1 MKTLYVVLMLALSVN
16 VFAGEKEI
24 VKGNLTDVIVYSQG
38 AQLSHK
44 ASFTVKPGVTEV
56 IIEGIS
62 AYIDAKSIQV
72 KAMGS
77 VVILDSRYSLYYPKP
92 EPVNPDGIPLKI
104 SKEIKQLGDSIKW
117 MNYDIQEIQDELD
130 ILEKTKAM
138 IANNGSMRGQGRVSD
153 SLNFLKNAVEYYG
166 LKMNEINKK
175 KLALNKKLQ
184 DKNDKLAIMQERY
197 AALEAYQNGEY
208 YDLEQS
214 KQPIPR
220 VIVTLQA
227 NEAVSGKMT
236 ISYLVSNAGWTPLYD
251 LRSEASSGKI
261 NLTYKAQVYQNTGID
276 WNEVKL
282 SISTNNPYAN
292 KTKPEL
298 SPWYL
303 DYVQY
308 RAYELDNAK
317 RKENLSVTNAATI
330 SGGTPAFNMGYSFAP
345 AMADKPALTADEFT
359 TVVNHLISAEFKID
373 LPYTIKSNNEMH
385 IVFVKQTDL
394 DTKFRYYAVPK
405 MDASVYL
412 VAQMTKMDELQ
423 LVPAKANIFFEGTYI
438 GETYIDPTS
447 MDDTLN
453 LSLGKDPNIVVKRTL
468 LKKDLKDKI
477 VAEKRERTFNYSIEV
492 RNLKSSNIE
501 LYVQDQIPIT
511 QNGDIIIENIN
522 PGKGKLDETTGLI
535 EWIVNV
541 KPKESKT
548 IEFGYKVKHDK
559 DKQINLQ

>member
-1 MKTLYVVLMLALSVN
+1 MKTLYVAIILALTVN

-56 IIEGIS
+56 IMEGIS

-72 KAMGS
+72 KAMGN

-92 EPVNPDGIPLKI
+92 EPVNTDGIPLKI

-117 MNYDIQEIQDELD
+117 LSYDIQEIQDELD
-130 ILEKTKAM
+130 ILEKTKVM

-175 KLALNKKLQ
+175 KLALNKRLQ

-197 AALEAYQNGEY
+197 AALEAYQNGEN
-208 YDLEQS
+208 YDLELS

-227 NEAVSGKMT
+227 TEAVSGKMT
-236 ISYLVSNAGWTPLYD
+236 VSYLVSNAGWTPLYD
-251 LRSEASSGKI
+251 LRSESTSGKI

-276 WNEVKL
+276 WNDVKM

-298 SPWYL
+298 SPWYI
-303 DYVQY
+303 DYMQY
-308 RAYELDNAK
+308 RAYDKEKASRKDNFN
-317 RKENLSVTNAATI
+317 EVTVT
-330 SGGTPAFNMGYSFAP
+330 SGSTPAFNMGYSFAP
-345 AMADKPALTADEFT
+345 AYEDKPALSADEFT

-492 RNLKSSNIE
+492 RNLKSTNVE

-511 QNGDIIIENIN
+511 QNTDIVIENIN
-522 PGKGKLDETTGLI
+522 PGKGKMDETTGLI
-535 EWIVNV
+535 EWVVNV

-559 DKQINLQ
+559 DKQVNL

>member
-1 MKTLYVVLMLALSVN
+1 MKTLYVVLMLALAVN
-16 VFAGEKEI
+16 GLAGEKEI

-44 ASFTVKPGVTEV
+44 ASFTVKAGVTEV
-56 IIEGIS
+56 IVEGIS

-72 KAMGS
+72 KAMGN

-117 MNYDIQEIQDELD
+117 MNYDIQEIQDEID

-138 IANNGSMRGQGRVSD
+138 ISNNGSMRGQGRVSD

-166 LKMNEINKK
+166 LKMTEINKK

-184 DKNDKLAIMQERY
+184 EKNDKLAIMQERY

-208 YDLEQS
+208 QNVELS

-227 NEAVSGKMT
+227 SEAASGKMT
-236 ISYLVSNAGWTPLYD
+236 VSYLVSNAGWTPLYD

-261 NLTYKAQVYQNTGID
+261 NLTYKAQVFQSTGLD

-308 RAYELDNAK
+308 RAYESDNANK
-317 RKENLSVTNAATI
+317 RKENVTITG
-330 SGGTPAFNMGYSFAP
+330 SSTPAFNMGYSFSP
-345 AMADKPALTADEFT
+345 SMEDKPALTADEFT

-405 MDASVYL
+405 MDPSVYL

-522 PGKGKLDETTGLI
+522 PGKGKLDEPTGLI
-535 EWIVNV
+535 EWIVNI